1 MPEDNAAPENIMDLY
16 LKLTKQYKQEY
27 GEQTVLLMQVGS
39 FFEIYGYY
47 EKDSKELSPNTPI
60 KEVSQICNLNIAEK
74 KLIHNGCSI
83 VMAGF
88 RDYSLDKY
96 IQKITDG
103 EFTAIVYIQEKNG
116 RDVIRKL
123 HGIYSPGTYISY
135 ETDISP
141 QITNNIMCIWFE
153 VSKTISQNISYQQK
167 LIYGVSVINI
177 FTGESFIFEHEC
189 QFHMNPTTFDE
200 LERCIS
206 VFSPSEVLF
215 ISPFSQKDIQK
226 VVQYSGIKTQMIH
239 YISSDLSN
247 TEIRASNEKIQNCL
261 KQKYIIHILKT
272 FFGEDAY
279 HIYSEFTEYAVA
291 TQSLC
296 YLLNFIQEH
305 DANLVRKIHI
315 PKFNNSSNRMV
326 LANHT
331 LAQLNIINDRD
342 QNSKQYGQLSSVLS
356 FLNKCLT
363 PMGKRA
369 FQFQLTNPTFDEDW
383 LQREYDIISYFISQ
397 PDFDTIVGNIRR
409 QLQGIKDM
417 EKNCRQIVT
426 KKLYPASLYYL
437 YNSIDII
444 REINSGLYK
453 YPEICDYL
461 VENQRVADSSIEGG
475 GSENNINKTAI
486 ETDEILGFLN
496 HHFDIENCRG
506 ITSIQTFT
514 ENIIL
519 PGISKEIDDC
529 IESLNRNRTAFFG
542 IRDFLTTLLK
552 QEIKMKEGDEFI
564 KIHETEK
571 SGKSLQITSKRATSL
586 RTVLARFIQM
596 RKDHG
601 SETKVDIGGGFKM
614 PLDDIKFSKY
624 SSTSE
629 EIHSALIKDIN
640 ATIVKQEE
648 LLNRFITEV
657 YSNLIQQLE
666 TKFFPQIENLCKYIA
681 KLDIL
686 QSKAYMAVRN
696 NYCCPVLDT
705 GDKGSHIAF
714 KEIRHVLIEHINQ
727 NELYVTNDLDLG
739 DNLASNRGI
748 LLFGTNAVGKT
759 SLIRA
764 VGIAII
770 MAQSGMFV
778 PCSEFRYKPYRSIF
792 SRILS
797 NDNLFKGLST
807 FAVEMSELRVI
818 LKMSDQYSLILG
830 DELASGT
837 ETDSALSIFAAAL
850 VELDRKQCTYMF
862 ATHFHE
868 ITDFEEIRLL
878 TEDRSPDESKHIRTL
893 GLKHLAVK
901 YDREQDCLMY
911 DRKLKDGQGER
922 IYGLEV
928 CLSLDLPKSTMDL
941 AFEFRNKYFSKMG
954 GGELS
959 QKTSRYNS
967 KKIRGLCEICKTE
980 KGTEIH
986 HLLPQCDANDKGFI
1000 GAVFKNAVSNLA
1012 SICEKCHREMHHSSS
1027 SPSTATKPQKKTNSE
1042 SPQKGET
1049 VKMIRKK
1056 TSKGIVFVKDS
1067 PTFD

>member
-1 MPEDNAAPENIMDLY
+1 MPEDSAASENIMDLY

-96 IQKITDG
+96 IQKITDAG
-103 EFTAIVYIQEKNG
+103 YTTIVYIQEKNG

-135 ETDISP
+135 ETDTNP
-141 QITNNIMCIWFE
+141 QITNNIMSIWFE
-153 VSKTISQNISYQQK
+153 VSKTISPNISYQQK

-177 FTGESFIFEHEC
+177 FTGESFLFEHEC
-189 QFHMNPTTFDE
+189 PYRMNPTTFDE

-239 YISSDLSN
+239 YISTSTSMPTPTPGD
-247 TEIRASNEKIQNCL
+247 EKIQNCL
-261 KQKYIIHILKT
+261 KQKYITHILKT
-272 FFGEDAY
+272 FFGNDNHY
-279 HIYSEFTEYAVA
+279 EFTEYAIA
-291 TQSLC
+291 TQSFC
-296 YLLNFIQEH
+296 YLLNFVQEH
-305 DANLVRKIHI
+305 DPNLVRKIHV
-315 PKFNNSSNRMV
+315 PKFNNTSDRMV

-331 LAQLNIINDRD
+331 LAQLNIINCHD
-342 QNSKQYGQLSSVLS
+342 NGKQHGQLSSVLS
-356 FLNKCLT
+356 FLNKCVT
-363 PMGKRA
+363 SMGKRA
-369 FQFQLTNPTFDEDW
+369 FQFQLTNPTFNEAW
-383 LQREYDIISYFISQ
+383 LQTEYNMISYLIGF
-397 PDFDTIVGNIRR
+397 PNFADIVGSIRR

-417 EKNCRQIVT
+417 EKNCRQIIT
-426 KKLYPASLYYL
+426 KKIYPGSLYYL
-437 YNSIDII
+437 YNSIEII
-444 REINSGLYK
+444 QKINSELESHFGGELY
-453 YPEICDYL
+453 EYL
-461 VENQRVADSSIEGG
+461 VRDLNVGDTCS
-475 GSENNINKTAI
+475 AI
-486 ETDEILGFLN
+486 LNFLN
-496 HHFDIENCRG
+496 ENLDIEKCRG
-506 ITSIQTFT
+506 ISSTQTFT
-514 ENIIL
+514 ENIIR
-519 PGISKEIDDC
+519 PGISNKLDDC
-529 IESLNRNRTAFFG
+529 ILTIYKHKTAFYA
-542 IRDFLTTLLK
+542 IRDYLTSLLK
-552 QEIKMKEGDEFI
+552 RELKMKESDEFV

-571 SGKSLQITSKRATSL
+571 SGKSLQITSKRSISL
-586 RTVLARFIQM
+586 KKVLE
-596 RKDHG
+596 
-601 SETKVDIGGGFKM
+601 SECKKCAAVDIGDGFS
-614 PLDDIKFSKY
+614 LVLNDIKFSKY
-624 SSTSE
+624 SSTTE
-629 EIHSALIKDIN
+629 EIHSPLIKDTN
-640 ATIVKQEE
+640 STILRYEE
-648 LLNRFITEV
+648 MTNQLICEE
-657 YSNLIQQLE
+657 YSNIVQKLE
-666 TKFFPQIENLCKYIA
+666 TDFFSQIENLCKYVA
-681 KLDIL
+681 KLDVL
-686 QSKAYMAVRN
+686 QSKAYIADRY
-696 NYCCPVLDT
+696 NYCCPVLD
-705 GDKGSHIAF
+705 KGENKTASSHISF

-727 NELYVTNDLDLG
+727 NEIYVTNDMELG
-739 DNLASNRGI
+739 GETTANGI

-764 VGIAII
+764 IGIAII

-778 PCSEFRYKPYRSIF
+778 PCSEFLYKPYRAIF

-818 LKMSDQYSLILG
+818 LKTADEYSLILG

-850 VELDRKQCTYMF
+850 TELDRKQCSYMF

-868 ITDFEEIRLL
+868 ITDFEEIKAMKRL
-878 TEDRSPDESKHIRTL
+878 SM
-893 GLKHLAVK
+893 KHLAVK
-901 YDREQDCLMY
+901 YDREQDRLIY

-928 CLSLDLPKSTMDL
+928 CLSLDLPQTTMDL

-954 GGELS
+954 GGILA

-967 KKIRGLCEICKTE
+967 KKILGLCEICKTE
-980 KGTEIH
+980 KGTEVH

-1000 GAVFKNAVSNLA
+1000 GHVHKNNLANLA
-1012 SICEKCHREMHHSSS
+1012 SICEKCHREIHYEVRTH
-1027 SPSTATKPQKKTNSE
+1027 P
-1042 SPQKGET
+1042 
-1049 VKMIRKK
+1049 
-1056 TSKGIVFVKDS
+1056 
-1067 PTFD
+1067 